1 MTVSGSRLTRVAG
14 VLAALSGALY
24 ILVQPI
30 HPAEDAAAVT
40 GGAWV
45 AVGWLT
51 MIMAVS
57 GLVGIVGI
65 YLRQVRES
73 GPTGLAGVVLFG
85 TFYLLTWAF
94 AFAET
99 LVMPPLAA
107 EAPLFVD
114 GFLGIFSGAG
124 TQVGLGVLPVLGPVA
139 ALLYVLG
146 GVLFGLAI
154 FRARVL
160 DRRAGLLLVAGALST
175 LLVPLLPHAAGRYA
189 AVPVGL
195 AMIWLG
201 YSLWSVERGPATD
214 HGEPRLDTPAT
225 T

>member
-1 MTVSGSRLTRVAG
+1 MTVSGSHLTRVAG

-30 HPAEDAAAVT
+30 HPVENAATVT
-40 GGAWV
+40 GGAWAV
-45 AVGWLT
+45 VGWLT

-65 YLRQVRES
+65 HLRQVRES

-99 LVMPPLAA
+99 LILPPLAA

-114 GFLGIFSGAG
+114 GVLGIFSGAG
-124 TQVGLGVLPVLGPVA
+124 TQVDLGV
-139 ALLYVLG
+139 
-146 GVLFGLAI
+146 
-154 FRARVL
+154 
-160 DRRAGLLLVAGALST
+160 
-175 LLVPLLPHAAGRYA
+175 LPHAAGRYA

-214 HGEPRLDTPAT
+214 HGEPRLDTSAT

>member
-1 MTVSGSRLTRVAG
+1 MTVSDSHLTRAAG

-24 ILVQPI
+24 IVIQPI
-30 HPAEDAAAVT
+30 HPAESAVTVT
-40 GGAWV
+40 GGAW
-45 AVGWLT
+45 AVVGLLT
-51 MIMAVS
+51 MSMAVS
-57 GLVGIVGI
+57 GLVGVVGI
-65 YLRQVRES
+65 HLCQVRES
-73 GPTGLAGVVLFG
+73 GPLGLVGAVLFG
-85 TFYLLTWAF
+85 AFYLLTWAF

-99 LVMPPLAA
+99 LIMPPLAA

-114 GFLGIFSGAG
+114 GFLGIFSGTG
-124 TQVGLGVLPVLGPVA
+124 TRVDLGVLPVLGPVA

-160 DRRAGLLLVAGALST
+160 DRRAGLLLVAGALAT
-175 LLVPLLPHAAGRYA
+175 LLVPLLPHAVGRYA

-201 YSLWSVERGPATD
+201 YSLWTVERGPATG
-214 HGEPRLDTPAT
+214 HGELRLDTSAT